1 MSVAAS
7 PPRVE
12 LRLKQRYQDKIVPA
26 LIQRFAYTN
35 AMQVPRLVKVVANI
49 GIGESIQNPKALDAA
64 VADLKKITGQQPV
77 VLKSRKAIA
86 NFKLRAGLPIGVKV
100 TLRGARMYQFVDKL
114 LSVGLPRI
122 RDFRGISPTGFDGKG
137 NYTLGLREQLIFPEV
152 EYDKIDKLRGLE
164 VTFVTTARTDDEAR
178 ALLGSSGSRSGSEGD
193 TQEWLRNRLST
204 VDCASTSMPSR
215 NITAATSAVARGR
228 TCASSGSAVSA
239 SGPCPRRGR
248 CRA

>member
-7 PPRVE
+7 PTGTA

-26 LIQRFAYTN
+26 LIQRFAYSN
-35 AMQVPRLVKVVANI
+35 AMQVPRLTKVVVNI
-49 GIGESIQNPKALDAA
+49 GIGEAISNPKAQDAA
-64 VADLKKITGQQPV
+64 TADLKKITGQQPV

-86 NFKLRAGLPIGVKV
+86 NFKLRAGLPIGIKV

-122 RDFRGISPTGFDGKG
+122 RDFRGISPSGFDGHG
-137 NYTLGLREQLIFPEV
+137 NYTLGLREQLVFPEI

-178 ALLGSSGSRSGSEGD
+178 ALLAELGFPFRK
-193 TQEWLRNRLST
+193 
-204 VDCASTSMPSR
+204 
-215 NITAATSAVARGR
+215 
-228 TCASSGSAVSA
+228 
-239 SGPCPRRGR
+239 
-248 CRA
+248 